1 MKKKTVRDA
10 FNDAYIADTR
20 QFMLEDGLRS
30 LHRAFAECDTGNRA
44 RIIDHFP
51 FIAQAAKFY
60 GVHSEAC
67 NTFEHDD
74 IEMPEDVDARV
85 REILDNI

>member
-1 MKKKTVRDA
+1 MNKLREIFHDA
-10 FNDAYIADTR
+10 NIADTR
-20 QFMLEDGLRS
+20 HFSLEDALAQC
-30 LHRAFAECDTGNRA
+30 HRAFSHMDTYNRQQVIEHMPFVAQCA
-44 RIIDHFP
+44 R
-51 FIAQAAKFY
+51 FY
-60 GVHSEAC
+60 GLNMNAC

>member
-1 MKKKTVRDA
+1 MNKLREIFHDA
-10 FNDAYIADTR
+10 NIADTR
-20 QFMLEDGLRS
+20 HFSLEDALAQC
-30 LHRAFAECDTGNRA
+30 HRAFSHMDTYNRNQVIE
-44 RIIDHFP
+44 RMP
-51 FIAQAAKFY
+51 FVAQAAKFY
-60 GVHSEAC
+60 GLNMNAC

>member
-1 MKKKTVRDA
+1 MNKLREIVHA
-10 FNDAYIADTR
+10 ANIADTR
-20 QFMLEDGLRS
+20 HVSLEDALAQC
-30 LHRAFAECDTGNRA
+30 HRAFSHMDTYNRQQVIEHMPFVAQCA
-44 RIIDHFP
+44 R
-51 FIAQAAKFY
+51 FY
-60 GVHSEAC
+60 GLNMNAC

>member
-1 MKKKTVRDA
+1 MNKLREIFHDA
-10 FNDAYIADTR
+10 NIADTR
-20 QFMLEDGLRS
+20 HFSLEDALAQC
-30 LHRAFAECDTGNRA
+30 HRAFAHMDTYNRQQVSNHMPFVAQCA
-44 RIIDHFP
+44 R
-51 FIAQAAKFY
+51 FY
-60 GVHSEAC
+60 GLNMNAC

>member
-1 MKKKTVRDA
+1 MNKLREIFHDA
-10 FNDAYIADTR
+10 NIADTR
-20 QFMLEDGLRS
+20 HFSLEDALAQC
-30 LHRAFAECDTGNRA
+30 HRAFSHMDTYNRNQV
-44 RIIDHFP
+44 IEHMP
-51 FIAQAAKFY
+51 FVAQAAKFY
-60 GVHSEAC
+60 GLNMNAC

>member
-1 MKKKTVRDA
+1 M
-10 FNDAYIADTR
+10 N
-20 QFMLEDGLRS
+20 
-30 LHRAFAECDTGNRA
+30 
-44 RIIDHFP
+44 
-51 FIAQAAKFY
+51 
-60 GVHSEAC
+60 AC